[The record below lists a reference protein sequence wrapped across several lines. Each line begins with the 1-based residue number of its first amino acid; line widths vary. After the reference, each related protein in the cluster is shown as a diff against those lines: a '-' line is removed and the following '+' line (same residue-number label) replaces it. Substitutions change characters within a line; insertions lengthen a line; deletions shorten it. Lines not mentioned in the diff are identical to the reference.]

1 MKKALIISAVFY
13 PEPVVSAK
21 LSEDIAN
28 ELSVL
33 YTVTV
38 LAPKPT
44 RPFGFNLQK
53 DKNKQTTYTLI
64 NLESYTCPES
74 NAFGRLKE
82 SYSFGLACKKYISEN
97 AKNID
102 VIYMNSWPMFSQYF
116 IVKTAKR
123 YNIKVVTHVQDVYPE
138 SLSNKM
144 PKLRAILNFIF
155 LPIDKFVL
163 KNSYK
168 IIAISNKM
176 KNYLVETRNLEEN
189 NIEVVQNWQ
198 NEESFTSYAQT
209 SISKTEEN
217 IFTYM
222 YLGNI
227 GPVAGVDLI
236 IDAFIAANISKSKL
250 IIAGSGSKKEE
261 LQKIVN
267 KSKVLNIEFLDVPD
281 GKVPEIQDLADIM
294 LLPIKKGAASSSIP
308 SKLPA
313 YMFSKKPIIG
323 ALDLDS
329 DTARVIIESDCGWV
343 VKPEDINELK
353 EKIIESF
360 NFKNEELIQKG
371 TKGFN
376 YALKYLSKKNNLSQV
391 TNIIEK
397 PLL

>member
-1 MKKALIISAVFY
+1 MNVLIISAVFY

-33 YTVTV
+33 HTVTV

-53 DKNKQTTYTLI
+53 DENKQTTYTLI
-64 NLESYTCPES
+64 NLKSYTCSES

-102 VIYMNSWPMFSQYF
+102 VIYMNSWPMFSQYL
-116 IVKTAKR
+116 IVKTARKHR
-123 YNIKVVTHVQDVYPE
+123 IKVLTHVQDVYPE
-138 SLSNKM
+138 SLSTKM
-144 PKLRAILNFIF
+144 PKISAILNFIF

-163 KNSYK
+163 KNSYQ
-168 IIAISNKM
+168 IIAISSKM
-176 KNYLVETRNLEEN
+176 RNYLSHTRKLEKSK
-189 NIEVVQNWQ
+189 IEVVQNWQ
-198 NEESFTSYAQT
+198 NEESFTSY
-209 SISKTEEN
+209 IPKEEN
-217 IFTYM
+217 SKIIFTYM

-236 IDAFIAANISKSKL
+236 IDAFSETKIPNSRL
-250 IIAGSGSKKEE
+250 IIAGSGSQKEE
-261 LQKIVN
+261 LQKKVI

-281 GKVPEIQDLADIM
+281 GKVPEIQDLANVM

-323 ALDLDS
+323 SVDLDS
-329 DTARVIIESDCGWV
+329 DTARVILESDCGWV
-343 VKPEDINELK
+343 VKPEDVNDLK
-353 EKIIESF
+353 DKLIEVYNLENSKLVEK
-360 NFKNEELIQKG
+360 G
-371 TKGFN
+371 MKGFN
-376 YALKYLSKKNNLSQV
+376 FALKHLSKKNNLSKI
-391 TNIIEK
+391 TNIIK
-397 PLL
+397 KALS